1 MKRIITSVIAPCILY
16 FSFLAFDKITGSTL
30 TYITGSSFLIT
41 FFIVYWYSFPFFLL
55 IGIPASIIID
65 KINRGVR
72 WVNYAIAGGI
82 VGLIMKIINIIE
94 GYPILYDLGT
104 FIVYPGASIIFYL
117 LLKSLEIIFTK
128 AFGKN
133 ISSAIH

>member
-1 MKRIITSVIAPCILY
+1 MKRILTSVIAPCILY
-16 FSFLAFDKITGSTL
+16 FSFLAFDAITGSTL

-41 FFIVYWYSFPFFLL
+41 FFIVYWYSFPFFLF

-65 KINRGVR
+65 KVNKGVR
-72 WVNYAIAGGI
+72 WINYAIAGGI
-82 VGLIMKIINIIE
+82 IGLIMKIINIID
-94 GYPILYDLGT
+94 GNPILYDLGS
-104 FIVYPGASIIFYL
+104 FIVYPGSSVIFYL

-128 AFGKN
+128 AFGEH